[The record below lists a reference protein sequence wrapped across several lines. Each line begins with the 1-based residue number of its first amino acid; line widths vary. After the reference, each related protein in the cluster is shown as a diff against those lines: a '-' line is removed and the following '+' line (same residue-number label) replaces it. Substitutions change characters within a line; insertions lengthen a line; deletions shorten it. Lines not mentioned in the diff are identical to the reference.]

1 MDQFEKQEAYY
12 CLKQLLVHNEH
23 ELIMNAAQTV
33 VFPGCDIN
41 NKGWLLKTIEWTKT
55 SKNYFQ

>member
-1 MDQFEKQEAYY
+1 MDQFEEQEAYY
-12 CLKQLLVHNEH
+12 GLKQLLVHNEH

-55 SKNYFQ
+55 SQNHFQ